1 MANNVGPYEK
11 VRPQQSLLFRVVAFF
26 SRLQMVYV
34 INRLE
39 NARVVIIIFVL
50 TAATAALGI
59 ITVAAYL
66 AKLPLLF
73 SPLAPSAFILFYT
86 PMAVTASPRSVLLSH
101 GLGVAIGILSLRLC
115 VLLWPHSGL
124 LDPQVMNW
132 HRIVVI
138 AISTGAMAV
147 LMILMRC
154 IHPPAAAT
162 ALIAALGYFAT
173 PIQILGLLAAVV
185 FLILEALFFIRLL
198 GGIPYP
204 FWRSDPRLMRTYRP
218 LVKGIKTKGN
228 FWQEVAAKIFRQ
240 RSIDP

>member
-86 PMAVTASPRSVLLSH
+86 AMAVTASPRSVLLSH

-162 ALIAALGYFAT
+162 FRS
-173 PIQILGLLAAVV
+173 P
-185 FLILEALFFIRLL
+185 FFIRLL